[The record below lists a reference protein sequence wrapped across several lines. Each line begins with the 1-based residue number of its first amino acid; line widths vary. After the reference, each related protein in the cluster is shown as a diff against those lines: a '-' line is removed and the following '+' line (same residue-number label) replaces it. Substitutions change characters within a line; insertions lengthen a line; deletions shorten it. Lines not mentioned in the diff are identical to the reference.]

1 MAYRNGDRRDQLL
14 FREVNRRIREV
25 SDGLDGR
32 VEFLCECGRADC
44 TASVEVRPA
53 QFDDLLS
60 DDCRFLIARECQSL
74 NGQAVVAEYGDYL
87 VLKTEAA
94 LKGADS

>member
-1 MAYRNGDRRDQLL
+1 MAYRNGDRRDQPL
-14 FREVNRRIREV
+14 FREVNRRIREI

-44 TASVEVRPA
+44 TATVEATPT

-60 DDCRFLIARECQSL
+60 DDGRFLIARECQSL

-87 VLKTEAA
+87 VLKAEAA
-94 LKGADS
+94 LKGAD

>member
-1 MAYRNGDRRDQLL
+1 MAYRNGDRRDQPL
-14 FREVNRRIREV
+14 FREVNRRIREI

-32 VEFLCECGRADC
+32 VEFLCECGRAAC
-44 TASVEVRPA
+44 TATVEATPT

-60 DDCRFLIARECQSL
+60 DDGRFLIARECQSL

-87 VLKTEAA
+87 VLKAEAA
-94 LKGADS
+94 LKGAD

>member
-1 MAYRNGDRRDQLL
+1 MTHRNGDRRNQLL

-44 TASVEVRPA
+44 TATVEATPA
-53 QFDDLLS
+53 QFDHLLS
-60 DDCRFLIARECQSL
+60 DDGRFLIARDCPL
-74 NGQAVVAEYGDYL
+74 NGHPAAAECGDYL
-87 VLKTEAA
+87 VLKAEAR
-94 LKGADS
+94 